1 MQRLRTILLVV
12 IVLAILALVAPRLL
26 PSASNPDTT
35 ETPEVA
41 GSKVEGPLAGTSLR
55 FDGYY
60 MEQRGQ
66 LLYLVRFFPEGKAVL
81 VNGTEDLHEE
91 LPGLLVR
98 DAKGDPS
105 MGYYN
110 VPVQLRN
117 DSLFF
122 TTKPEKGTIDYSGIV
137 VDGERVRLL
146 RHSNINGTE
155 QLKEY
160 LFTQDPSQQ

>member
-1 MQRLRTILLVV
+1 MQRLRTILLVI
-12 IVLAILALVAPRLL
+12 IVLALLALVARRFL
-26 PSASNPDTT
+26 PSASNRDST
-35 ETPEVA
+35 EMPEVVQP
-41 GSKVEGPLAGTSLR
+41 KDEGPLAGTGLR

-60 MEQRGQ
+60 MEQRGK

-81 VNGTEDLHEE
+81 VNGTDDLLGE
-91 LPGLLVR
+91 LPALLVR

-122 TTKPEKGTIDYSGIV
+122 TTTPEKGTIDYSGIV
-137 VDGERVRLL
+137 VDRERVRLL

-160 LFTQDPSQQ
+160 LFTPDALQQ